1 MAQLNIL
8 GNTLFSLGSPI
19 EPIVPFRATG
29 GTVETF
35 VTGGVS
41 YTMHSFTNPGTSS
54 FEILQ
59 GSSSIDILVIGG
71 GGCGNGPTTGVP
83 GTVGIGG
90 VGGGGGGVILS
101 SSVYVKKDPRYG
113 IVSAFDAC
121 VGSGGVAETFGN
133 DICLLNSTGSSFIKK
148 YDERGYYAPDV
159 QIYTF
164 GGGNGYAG
172 SGSSGAGGGGLAL
185 TGGQGQNG
193 GGGEYSGGGGYS
205 QNGGVATGGSTSGF
219 GGTGFQA
226 PYYFGGASGS
236 YPVLVAGGGPGG
248 GLWDDTFS
256 PVLDYIPYTGSFGAG
271 DGGGYAAGFNPPT
284 QAQASG
290 SNGVSNTGGAGAGG
304 AKVRNGASIYNGP
317 GGNGGSGVV
326 RVIYVTQP

>member
-59 GSSSIDILVIGG
+59 GSSSIDILVVGG
-71 GGCGNGPTTGVP
+71 GGAGNGPTTGVP
-83 GTVGIGG
+83 NTTGLGG

-113 IVSAFDAC
+113 IVSAFEVF
-121 VGSGGVAETFGN
+121 VGSGGVADTFGL
-133 DICLLNSTGSSFIKK
+133 DLGLLSASGSTFIKR

-159 QIYTF
+159 QIYAF
-164 GGGNGYAG
+164 GGGNGWAG
-172 SGSSGAGGGGLAL
+172 SGSSGAGGDGGAL
-185 TGGQGQNG
+185 PGGQGQNG
-193 GGGEYSGGGGYS
+193 GNGSYSGGGGYS
-205 QNGGVATGGSTSGF
+205 QNGGVATAGSFSGY

-248 GLWDDTFS
+248 GLFDTTFT
-256 PVLDYIPYTGSFGAG
+256 PDLLYIPFSGSFGAG
-271 DGGGYAAGFNPPT
+271 DGGGYAAGYNPPT

-290 SNGVSNTGGAGAGG
+290 SNGVANTGGAGAGG
-304 AKVRNGASIYNGP
+304 AKVRNGPVIFNGP
-317 GGNGGSGVV
+317 GGNGGTGVV